1 MVQNERTN
9 NNNNIYGSNRCH
21 FQKDTRSIESNRS
34 VERRC
39 WCYYVYAYP
48 VRIQTKTYSPKSFQ
62 KCAIHIR
69 LYTYSFCNC

>member
-34 VERRC
+34 VEKEDGRLNTPRLFCTRRFTN
-39 WCYYVYAYP
+39 YFTGIFLISTNHLDLV
-48 VRIQTKTYSPKSFQ
+48 IL
-62 KCAIHIR
+62 I
-69 LYTYSFCNC
+69 L